1 MDTSPKEPRLGLL
14 EQLGAPGAAPT
25 TAPANP
31 VVVEEAGAPRREAR
45 PSRRAAQLL
54 CFSGMTES
62 SARAIA
68 AGLAGALSSHGREE
82 LADAAFTL
90 ACGQRVVL
98 PTHAFESQ
106 DGASAKEGR

>member
-1 MDTSPKEPRLGLL
+1 
-14 EQLGAPGAAPT
+14 
-25 TAPANP
+25 
-31 VVVEEAGAPRREAR
+31 
-45 PSRRAAQLL
+45 
-54 CFSGMTES
+54 MTES

-106 DGASAKEGR
+106 DGASADARGEEEERAAGGKEGR